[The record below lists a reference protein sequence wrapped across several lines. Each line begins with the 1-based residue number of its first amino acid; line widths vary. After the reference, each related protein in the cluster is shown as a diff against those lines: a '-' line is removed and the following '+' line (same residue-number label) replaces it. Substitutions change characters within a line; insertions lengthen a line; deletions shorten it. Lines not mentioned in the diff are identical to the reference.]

1 MKTTNLIKKDG
12 RDYTE
17 EVYKKDFR
25 RAFSANPE
33 WQIFKIYTSVPTMM
47 ASQGDTE
54 INKLLAHPKHFW
66 IQHWI
71 LTLTDTK
78 IKSTLSFLLYHY
90 YCFGYFYYHHIFFFK
105 K

>member
-33 WQIFKIYTSVPTMM
+33 
-47 ASQGDTE
+47 
-54 INKLLAHPKHFW
+54 
-66 IQHWI
+66 
-71 LTLTDTK
+71 
-78 IKSTLSFLLYHY
+78 
-90 YCFGYFYYHHIFFFK
+90 
-105 K
+105 